1 MKQYKETQSN
11 HTGAAPALT
20 EGQQVI
26 YLPLKS
32 PNFTPF
38 FSGISNNKL

>member
-1 MKQYKETQSN
+1 MKQYKETHSN

-20 EGQQVI
+20 EGQVI

-32 PNFTPF
+32 PNFTPIF
-38 FSGISNNKL
+38 LGISNNKL